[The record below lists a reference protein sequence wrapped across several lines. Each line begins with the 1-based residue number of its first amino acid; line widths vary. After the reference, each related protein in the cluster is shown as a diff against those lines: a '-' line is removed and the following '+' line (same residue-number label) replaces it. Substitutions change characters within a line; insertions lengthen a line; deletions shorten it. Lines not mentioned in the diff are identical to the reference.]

1 MTENEIA
8 ARVPDAAFKVHR
20 TLGPGLLESVY
31 HTVLVYVLRKNGLAV
46 RAPAPIDIVYDDLR
60 FTGAFAA
67 DLIVEDK
74 VVVELKSVEKTAP
87 VHKKQTLTYVRLADK
102 RLGLLLNFGAAML
115 KDGITRV
122 ANGLDD
128 TPPHVAALRRSERL
142 LPNPDRNSAGLH

>member
-8 ARVPDAAFKVHR
+8 ARVLDAAFKVHR

-87 VHKKQTLTYVRLADK
+87 VHKKQCLTNVPSR
-102 RLGLLLNFGAAML
+102 RQAA
-115 KDGITRV
+115 RP
-122 ANGLDD
+122 A
-128 TPPHVAALRRSERL
+128 PQLRRSHAQRRHHACRER
-142 LPNPDRNSAGLH
+142 PRRHAAPRCGVAA